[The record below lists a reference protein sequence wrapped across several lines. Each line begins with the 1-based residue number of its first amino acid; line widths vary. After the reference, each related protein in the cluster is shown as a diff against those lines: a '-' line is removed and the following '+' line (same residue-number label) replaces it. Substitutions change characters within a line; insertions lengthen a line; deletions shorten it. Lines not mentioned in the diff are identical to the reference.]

1 VLAIS
6 STGISKRK
14 AYYSDY
20 GNGYV
25 DLSAPGGDIYD
36 TADQKRDITK
46 AVLAAY
52 PEHLARE
59 AGQLNPDGTPNVP
72 NVVRDCRPNGTCA
85 YYQYL
90 QGTSMASP
98 HATGVAALA
107 VGRLGIRDPR
117 GGGKFAFPDVVE
129 LVLRATATNTPCPTP
144 PAFTYTRQVLRPD
157 GTFRTATATH
167 VCEGTRRNNGFYGDG
182 IIDAKRVARGF

>member
-1 VLAIS
+1 NHVLAIS

-25 DLSAPGGDIYD
+25 DLSAPGGDTYD
-36 TADQKRDITK
+36 TADQKRDVTK

-52 PEHLARE
+52 PKRLAEE
-59 AGQLNPDGTPNVP
+59 AGQLNPDGSPNVP
-72 NVVRDCRPNGTCA
+72 NVVRDCRHGICA

-98 HATGVAALA
+98 RAAGVAALA
-107 VGRLGIRDPR
+107 VGRWGVRDPR
-117 GGGKFAFPDVVE
+117 GGGKFACRGVVE
-129 LVLRATATNTPCPTP
+129 FALRATATNTACPTP
-144 PAFTYTRQVLRPD
+144 PEFPYTRHVLQPD
-157 GTFRTATATH
+157 GTFVT
-167 VCEGTRRNNGFYGDG
+167 
-182 IIDAKRVARGF
+182 